1 MKLRDAV
8 RNNGIIDVFRNN
20 EALLILCVQVFVLHI
35 GQSLIV
41 PLLPLYA
48 ETFVI
53 NTTLVGL
60 LLTFQAVPR
69 IFVSLPAGR
78 LADRWGANHT
88 LFVAAM
94 IVALSGVV
102 GGLAPNYT
110 VLLISRI
117 IQGFGT
123 AISMISGLTYAA
135 NISTAEN
142 RGRHVSLF
150 QGSFLLGNSIGPV
163 VGGYTAQFLGF
174 QAPFFVYAV
183 LSVLVAIWVLARLPD
198 PRTLGEHTET
208 RQKKQPGFWVSMR
221 SMLRNPG
228 VVLVSMISLLAAYT
242 RRGSRDMALPLI
254 GSHIGATEGQI
265 GFALTAIFLMNALV
279 IYWAGS
285 LADRYGTKAVIVP
298 SWLLTAL
305 GLFLLGYAPVYG
317 ILLLGASIYGLGAG
331 VGSPVP
337 AVYVAD
343 VVDEESQGMAM
354 GVYRT
359 FNDIGLIIGPIVMG
373 WIADNSGIANGVLVN
388 AAVVAAAAVIFY
400 FFAPEPEK
408 SKKPV
413 RVRI

>member
-1 MKLRDAV
+1 MKLMDSV

-69 IFVSLPAGR
+69 IFISLPAGR

-135 NISTAEN
+135 NISTSEN

-163 VGGYTAQFLGF
+163 IGGYTAQFLGF

-198 PRTLGEHTET
+198 PRTLGEHAET
-208 RQKKQPGFWVSMR
+208 HQKKRPGFWVSMR

-298 SWLLTAL
+298 SWLLIAL
-305 GLFLLGYAPVYG
+305 GLFLLGNAPVYG

-359 FNDIGLIIGPIVMG
+359 FNDIGLIIGPTVMG
-373 WIADNSGIANGVLVN
+373 WIADNSGIANGVIVN
-388 AAVVAAAAVIFY
+388 AVVVAVAAVIFY

-413 RVRI
+413 GVRI

>member
-1 MKLRDAV
+1 MKLVHSA
-8 RNNGIIDVFRNN
+8 RNNGIFDAFRNN

-69 IFVSLPAGR
+69 VFISLPAGR
-78 LADRWGANHT
+78 LADRWGANRT

-94 IVALSGVV
+94 VVALSGII
-102 GGLAPNYT
+102 GGLAPNYA

-117 IQGFGT
+117 VQGFGT

-135 NISTAEN
+135 NISNSEN

-163 VGGYTAQFLGF
+163 IGGYTAQFLGY

-183 LSVLVAIWVLARLPD
+183 LSVLVAIWILVRLPD
-198 PRTLGEHTET
+198 PRSIGGGTDIL
-208 RQKKQPGFWVSMR
+208 RKKRPDFMVSMR

-254 GSHIGATEGQI
+254 GSQIGATEGQI

-298 SWLLTAL
+298 SWIITAL
-305 GLFLLGYAPVYG
+305 GLFLLGYAPVYS

-337 AVYVAD
+337 AAYVAA

-359 FNDIGLIIGPIVMG
+359 FNDIGLIIGPTVMG
-373 WIADNSGIANGVLVN
+373 WIADSSGIANGVIAN

-400 FFAPEPEK
+400 FFAPDPEK
-408 SKKPV
+408 SKQPV
-413 RVRI
+413 RARI